1 MSNKTPTRH
10 LDADGD
16 GVADDVK
23 LMQNNQRIIVQ
34 SYFTERYLQL
44 LEDFEEE
51 GGGNY
56 VTDENEEEISFKQD
70 DPEESKLNIICHEF
84 LKQGK

>member
-10 LDADGD
+10 LDEDGD

-23 LMQNNQRIIVQ
+23 LMQNHQRIIIQ
-34 SYFTERYLQL
+34 SFYSERYLQL

-51 GGGNY
+51 GQEDY
-56 VTDENEEEISFKQD
+56 MTDVNEGEISFKQD
-70 DPEESKLNIICHEF
+70 DPDQSKLNIICHEF
-84 LKQGK
+84 LK